1 MSENEEE
8 TRFLGKNLVSDAG
21 RSDAGQETVN
31 LENPSHPARAGSPSP
46 GDPAP
51 VLRRG
56 VEPIAPETGVMSGE
70 GQVVQS
76 SALRQ
81 AQGDSPVVGVQVL
94 PGFEGAVLDP
104 LSEAQLRSEAA
115 RAIFEAGAEAAEP
128 WMGDYWALLAEGWT
142 WRQAV
147 YMLWEAQPAEGR
159 APKTQGALAVEVLG
173 LTSDRV
179 IRTWK
184 AENPAMGAR
193 IARLTASALGKAR
206 ARVIRALIE
215 SAASANYRAH
225 ADRKLFLEMSG
236 DYVPRQTLRVGP
248 VMPDEMEEMS
258 EEELRALAY
267 EPGEGSGE

>member
-1 MSENEEE
+1 
-8 TRFLGKNLVSDAG
+8 
-21 RSDAGQETVN
+21 
-31 LENPSHPARAGSPSP
+31 
-46 GDPAP
+46 
-51 VLRRG
+51 
-56 VEPIAPETGVMSGE
+56 
-70 GQVVQS
+70 
-76 SALRQ
+76 
-81 AQGDSPVVGVQVL
+81 VL

-258 EEELRALAY
+258 EEELYRFLEPKVEPMAQTEEQFLAMLDSWDVEIAVLY
-267 EPGEGSGE
+267 NMDEETVSGLKGLSNDYFAEVVSRHPERLRCFAGIDPHKGMDAVREVERSVRELGLHGVAMRPFMQ